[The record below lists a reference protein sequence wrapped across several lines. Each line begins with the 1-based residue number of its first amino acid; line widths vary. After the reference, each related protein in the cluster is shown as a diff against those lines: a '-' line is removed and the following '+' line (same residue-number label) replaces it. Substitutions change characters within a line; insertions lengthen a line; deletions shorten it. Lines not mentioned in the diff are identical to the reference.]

1 MDSFFY
7 LLYQG
12 IEFLFI
18 SIKKSRKMKRT
29 FIAVPVPV
37 EEPLRKLLGELRHT
51 FREDKI
57 KWIEP
62 ENLHL
67 TLFFFGDT
75 DEEIIPSVSSALVRS
90 TSNFNEF
97 KLDF

>member
-1 MDSFFY
+1 
-7 LLYQG
+7 
-12 IEFLFI
+12 
-18 SIKKSRKMKRT
+18 MKRT

-51 FREDKI
+51 FCEDKI

-75 DEEIIPSVSSALVRS
+75 DDDNI
-90 TSNFNEF
+90 T
-97 KLDF
+97 